1 MIYSYHTFLFPFI
14 WEGRGKKTIS
24 TEDFKAF
31 FDQNPNW
38 ESTNMTDEFRIK
50 SNPEI
55 RSDADAFLFYKEYQY
70 FHPYAR
76 KAIYGFE
83 DGIVFNYAFRPY
95 DVRNKAHYYITKTM
109 KLPEITGDS
118 YREIT
123 FDLLIN
129 SIQLKIYNTGIA
141 IFILEGE
148 NHGLTKDGE
157 PQNNLNAV
165 KAINDYGRRI
175 SLPFIPPNPNYS
187 ISADNLTLS
196 INGIGE
202 FVSDFKG
209 CIESTQ
215 TKEDMENSISLTHFC
230 DFIKNILSFG
240 GRKSFT
246 SKSTNSD
253 ECCFVYSALDD
264 RMFVAS
270 YIKDTKESDAMR
282 ARGNDNRPLFY
293 TQNNLSKSLYE
304 LLCVDPPDNCCC
316 MDPQMRE
323 QEISKA
329 VYTRWLDMG
338 TLTTCTNQALITL
351 TTSNAPSHMDDSF
364 LTQYVQM
371 CCLCL
376 AQRASIINFR
386 RIASAVSAHVEER
399 GRQIKLTTVSHL
411 MTLQER
417 FAAFQNQLNLHEVTP
432 ELQGIELYGMLM
444 RNSFITEEMN
454 SLKEQLDALSN
465 AANTS
470 LDYNFNRFAL
480 IFAIPALLWDFCAFL
495 MDGVWD
501 TTQKTVSFPY
511 LSVFALS
518 ILLVVGLLIK
528 YRRKK

>member
-24 TEDFKAF
+24 TEEFKAL

-38 ESTNMTDEFRIK
+38 ESINMTDEFRIK

-55 RSDADAFLFYKEYQY
+55 RSNEDAFLFYKEYQY

-83 DGIVFNYAFRPY
+83 DGIVFNYAFRPQ

-109 KLPEITGDS
+109 KLPEITRNN
-118 YREIT
+118 YEEIT

-129 SIQLKIYNTGIA
+129 SIKLKIYNTGIA

-148 NHGLTKDGE
+148 NHGLTKDGK
-157 PQNNLNAV
+157 PQNNLNSV

-175 SLPFIPPNPNYS
+175 SLPFINPYYS
-187 ISADNLTLS
+187 ISADKLTLS
-196 INGIGE
+196 IEGIGE
-202 FVSDFKG
+202 FVSDFKD
-209 CIESTQ
+209 CIEHTK
-215 TKEDMENSISLTHFC
+215 TKEDMENKISLTHFC
-230 DFIKNILSFG
+230 DFIKKLLSFG
-240 GRKSFT
+240 GNKPFT
-246 SKSTNSD
+246 SKSTKADDS
-253 ECCFVYSALDD
+253 CFVYSALDD

-270 YIKDTKESDAMR
+270 YIKDTKESDAMK

-293 TQNNLSKSLYE
+293 TQDDLSKSLYE

-316 MDPQMRE
+316 MDPLMRE
-323 QEISKA
+323 EEISKA
-329 VYTRWLDMG
+329 VYTRWLDYG

-351 TTSNAPSHMDDSF
+351 TTSDAPLHMDETF

-376 AQRASIINFR
+376 AQRASIINFQ
-386 RIASAVSAHVEER
+386 RIASSVSAHVEER
-399 GRQIKLTTVSHL
+399 GRQISLSTVSRL

-417 FAAFQNQLNLHEVTP
+417 FVAFQNQLNFHEVTP
-432 ELQGIELYGMLM
+432 ELQGIELYDLLM
-444 RNSFITEEMN
+444 RNSFITEEMS
-454 SLKEQLDALSN
+454 SLKEQLDALSD
-465 AANTS
+465 ATTTS
-470 LDYNFNRFAL
+470 LDFNFNKFAL
-480 IFAIPALLWDFCAFL
+480 IFAVPTLLWDFCGFL
-495 MDGVWD
+495 MEGIGG
-501 TTQKTVSFPY
+501 TPKESISFPY
-511 LSVFALS
+511 LSTGVLS
-518 ILLVVGLLIK
+518 VIMIVGLLIK

>member
-14 WEGRGKKTIS
+14 WEGRGNKNVS
-24 TEDFKAF
+24 TEDFKAL

-38 ESTNMTDEFRIK
+38 ENINMTDEFRIK

-55 RSDADAFLFYKEYQY
+55 RSNEDAFLFYKEYQY

-83 DGIVFNYAFRPY
+83 DSIVFNYAFRPQ

-109 KLPEITGDS
+109 KLPEITGNS

-129 SIQLKIYNTGIA
+129 SIKLKIYNTGIA

-157 PQNNLNAV
+157 PQNNLNSV

-175 SLPFIPPNPNYS
+175 SLPFINPYYS
-187 ISADNLTLS
+187 LSADKLTLS
-196 INGIGE
+196 IEGIGE
-202 FVSDFKG
+202 FVSDFKD
-209 CIESTQ
+209 CIERTK
-215 TKEDMENSISLTHFC
+215 TKEDMENGISLTHFC

-240 GRKSFT
+240 GSKPFT
-246 SKSTNSD
+246 SKSTKSGD
-253 ECCFVYSALDD
+253 CCFVYSALDD

-270 YIKDTKESDAMR
+270 YIKDTKESDAMK

-293 TQNNLSKSLYE
+293 TQDDLSKSLYE

-316 MDPQMRE
+316 MDPLMRE
-323 QEISKA
+323 EEISKA
-329 VYTRWLDMG
+329 VYTRWLDYG

-351 TTSNAPSHMDDSF
+351 TTSDAPLHMDETF

-376 AQRASIINFR
+376 AQRASIIHFQ
-386 RIASAVSAHVEER
+386 RIASSVSAHVEER
-399 GRQIKLTTVSHL
+399 GRQIRLSTVSRL

-417 FAAFQNQLNLHEVTP
+417 FVAFQNQLNFHEVTP
-432 ELQGIELYGMLM
+432 ELQGIELYDLLM
-444 RNSFITEEMN
+444 RNSFITEEMS
-454 SLKEQLDALSN
+454 SLKEQLDALSD

-470 LDYNFNRFAL
+470 LDFNFNKFAL
-480 IFAIPALLWDFCAFL
+480 IFAVPTLLWDFCGFL

-501 TTQKTVSFPY
+501 ATQKTVSFPY
-511 LSVFALS
+511 LSTGVLS
-518 ILLVVGLLIK
+518 VLMIVGLLFK

>member
-14 WEGRGKKTIS
+14 WEGRGKKILS
-24 TEDFKAF
+24 TKDFKAL

-38 ESTNMTDEFRIK
+38 ENINMTDEYRIK
-50 SNPEI
+50 SNPKI
-55 RSDADAFLFYKEYQY
+55 RNDADAFLFYKEYQY

-83 DGIVFNYAFRPY
+83 DGIVFNYAFRPQ

-109 KLPEITGDS
+109 KLPEITGNS

-157 PQNNLNAV
+157 PQNNLNSV
-165 KAINDYGRRI
+165 KAINDYGRRV
-175 SLPFIPPNPNYS
+175 SLPYIPSNPNYS
-187 ISADNLTLS
+187 LSADKLTLS
-196 INGIGE
+196 IEGIGE

-209 CIESTQ
+209 CIERTQ
-215 TKEDMENSISLTHFC
+215 TKEAIENGISLTHFC
-230 DFIKNILSFG
+230 DFIKKILSFG
-240 GRKSFT
+240 GSKSFT
-246 SKSTNSD
+246 SKSTKSD
-253 ECCFVYSALDD
+253 DCCFVYSALDD

-270 YIKDTKESDAMR
+270 YIKDTKESDAMK
-282 ARGNDNRPLFY
+282 ARGNDNRPLFF
-293 TQNNLSKSLYE
+293 TQDDLSKSLYE

-316 MDPQMRE
+316 MDPMMRE
-323 QEISKA
+323 KEISKA

-351 TTSNAPSHMDDSF
+351 TSSTAPTHLDESF

-376 AQRASIINFR
+376 AQRASIINFQ
-386 RIASAVSAHVEER
+386 RIASSVSAHVEEC
-399 GRQIKLTTVSHL
+399 GRQIKLQTVSRL

-417 FAAFQNQLNLHEVTP
+417 FVAFQNQLNFHEVTP
-432 ELQGIELYGMLM
+432 ELQGIEIYQKLM
-444 RNSFITEEMN
+444 QSCYITEEMD
-454 SLKEQLDALSN
+454 SLKEQLNALSD

-470 LDYNFNRFAL
+470 LDFNFNKFAL
-480 IFAIPALLWDFCAFL
+480 IFAVPSLLWDFCGFI
-495 MDGVWD
+495 MDGVLD
-501 TTQKTVSFPY
+501 TAKESVSYPY
-511 LSVFALS
+511 LSTFVLS
-518 ILLVVGLLIK
+518 VLLVIGLLIK
-528 YRRKK
+528 YRRNK